1 MCYYLNMDL
10 QKFDPNDSLATL
22 LNKTTRSLST
32 RLQSI
37 FTQAGFDVTSEQWMI
52 LILLWGEDG
61 RSPYQIADIIGKD
74 RAAVT
79 RLIDG
84 LERRNLVARISDK
97 KDKRQKTVYL
107 TAQGKA
113 MEQNLIPLGLSNIKQ
128 AQAGINAKELEVCKE
143 VLRKIYKNL
152 TI

>member
-1 MCYYLNMDL
+1 MDF
-10 QKFDPNDSLATL
+10 QKFNPDDSLATL
-22 LNKTTRSLST
+22 LNKTTRALST

-37 FTQAGFDVTSEQWMI
+37 FTHAGFDVTSEQWMI

-84 LERRNLVARISDK
+84 LEKRNLVVRVNDK
-97 KDKRQKTVYL
+97 KDRRQKQVYL
-107 TAQGKA
+107 TPQGRA
-113 MEQNLIPLGLSNIKQ
+113 MEENLIPLGLSNIKH
-128 AQAGINAKELEVCKE
+128 AQDGVNNKDLAVCKD
-143 VLRKIYKNL
+143 VLRKIFNNL
-152 TI
+152 TS

>member
-1 MCYYLNMDL
+1 MDF
-10 QKFDPNDSLATL
+10 QKFNPDDSLATL
-22 LNKTTRSLST
+22 LNKTTRALST

-37 FTQAGFDVTSEQWMI
+37 FTHAGFDVTSEQWMI

-84 LERRNLVARISDK
+84 LEKRNLVVRVNDK
-97 KDKRQKTVYL
+97 KDRRHKQVYL
-107 TAQGKA
+107 TSQGKE
-113 MEQNLIPLGLSNIKQ
+113 MEQNLIPLGLSNIKN
-128 AQAGINAKELEVCKE
+128 AQAGISSKELEVCKE
-143 VLRKIYKNL
+143 VLRKIFKNL
-152 TI
+152 TH